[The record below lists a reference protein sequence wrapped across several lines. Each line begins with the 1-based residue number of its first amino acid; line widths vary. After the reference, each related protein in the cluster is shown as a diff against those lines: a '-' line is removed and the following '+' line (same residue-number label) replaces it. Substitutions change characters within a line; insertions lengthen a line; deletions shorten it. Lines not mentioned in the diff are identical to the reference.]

1 MLKKI
6 FILSALLIASAAGA
20 VVKENGIAALN
31 VEKVRMET
39 KAGKSIMQQIG
50 DLEVKLQDK
59 SNKIQKELDALKQD
73 LDKQRAVL
81 SKEAFAKKEA
91 DFNNK
96 FVEARKDM
104 QKEVSIIEQAQ
115 QRALA
120 EFDTV
125 AYEIIKGIIKEDGY
139 LQIIHHNVLIYT
151 DPKSDITSQVIAAMD
166 KKINN
171 ITLKLETK

>member
-1 MLKKI
+1 MLKKLLI
-6 FILSALLIASAAGA
+6 CSALLIASTVGAA
-20 VVKENGIAALN
+20 VKENGIAALN

-39 KAGKSIMQQIG
+39 KAGKSILQQINE
-50 DLEVKLQDK
+50 LEVKLQDK
-59 SNKIQKELDALKQD
+59 SNKMQKEFDRLKQD

-96 FVEARKDM
+96 FVEARKEM

-115 QRALA
+115 QKALA

-125 AYEIIKGIIKEDGY
+125 AYEVIKVIIKEEGY

-166 KKINN
+166 KKIDN
-171 ITLKLETK
+171 ITLKLESK